1 MGINRIEEAEKLVNA
16 QELKAPKGAH
26 KKCIYYPDAVC
37 NTQRP
42 QFKICEKCPRCLALI
57 ETNVMKSLFQHIK
70 ALAISL
76 LSQMGVS
83 K

>member
-1 MGINRIEEAEKLVNA
+1 MQINKIEEAEKLISA
-16 QELKAPKGAH
+16 QELKAPKGGYR
-26 KKCIYYPDAVC
+26 KCIYYPDAVC
-37 NTQRP
+37 NTQKM

-76 LSQMGVS
+76 LSHMGVS

>member
-1 MGINRIEEAEKLVNA
+1 MKINRIEETEKLVNA
-16 QELKAPKGAH
+16 QDLKAPKGRQ
-26 KKCIYYPDAVC
+26 KKCIYYPEAAC
-37 NTQRP
+37 NPQKA
-42 QFKICEKCPRCLALI
+42 QFKLCEKCPRCLALV

-76 LSQMGVS
+76 LSHMGVS